1 MAGVN
6 KVIIVGRLGNDPDVR
21 TNPDGSVVATI
32 SVATSDV
39 WNDKQSGER
48 RENVEW
54 HRIVLW
60 QKLGE
65 IAAQYLKK
73 GAQVYVEGKLK
84 TRKWQDQQGK
94 EHYITEI
101 IGNNLV
107 MLGGRDQGEKNSQP
121 TQAKPSGKPVQ
132 QEVMTDDELGDIPF

>member
-1 MAGVN
+1 M
-6 KVIIVGRLGNDPDVR
+6 
-21 TNPDGSVVATI
+21 
-32 SVATSDV
+32 
-39 WNDKQSGER
+39 
-48 RENVEW
+48 
-54 HRIVLW
+54 
-60 QKLGE
+60 GE

-84 TRKWQDQQGK
+84 TRKWQDQAGK

-132 QEVMTDDELGDIPF
+132 QEVMTDDELDDIPF